1 MSVKARIVLAALICF
16 AAIGSPAQAQYEE
29 PYEPDPDAV
38 RAFADLLEA
47 YRQRPALTVEST
59 LRIELIEGGVT
70 GKTEEVTAAFT
81 YCRGGAGIVR
91 IKGFTCHFGDG
102 IFYAVHEATDHSY
115 YQEEYEDS
123 PYWVMLLR
131 FMDIPYPHLALFW
144 GEPAAEEV
152 WMQLHPQTPLIVP
165 TATEEVDEAGRKMQR
180 LVLSSPQASLR
191 MLVDPKT
198 KLIEKIEHEIT
209 GGAAVPPGATKRTT
223 YTFQYTT
230 YDEPLGEAELAF
242 KPGQRQRV
250 GMLASLLPPPEPG
263 PAPGPGPQVA
273 TLVGKEAPTFVLA
286 TAYGGAVDL
295 EDLRGKVVVLDFWA
309 TWCGP
314 CVRALPLLHEVA
326 FWARDEALPVKV
338 LTVNVWEV
346 SDPEQDSPDARLEK
360 VKAFWKKYG
369 FNLPIAMDYTDETAT
384 AYGVKGIPATFIIRS
399 DGIIH
404 AQHAGLG
411 GDYVES
417 LKQDIREALE
427 ALEEPAGEDEEP

>member
-1 MSVKARIVLAALICF
+1 MSVKARIVLAALACF
-16 AAIGSPAQAQYEE
+16 AALGSPAQAQYEE

-38 RAFADLLEA
+38 KAFADLLEA

-59 LRIELIEGGVT
+59 LKIELIEGDVT
-70 GKTEEVTAAFT
+70 GKTEEVTASFT
-81 YCRGGAGIVR
+81 CCRGGAGIVK

-115 YQEEYEDS
+115 YQEEYEGS

-144 GEPAAEEV
+144 GEPAVEEV
-152 WMQLHPQTPLIVP
+152 WMQLHPQTPWLVP
-165 TATEEVDEAGRKMQR
+165 TATEEVDVAGRKMQR
-180 LVLSSPQASLR
+180 IVLSSPTASLR

-198 KLIEKIEHEIT
+198 KLIEQIEHEIT
-209 GGAAVPPGATKRTT
+209 GGTVVPPATTKRTS

-230 YDEPLGEAELAF
+230 YDEPPGEEELAF

-250 GMLASLLPPPEPG
+250 SVLASLLPPPPEPG
-263 PAPGPGPQVA
+263 PGPGPQA
-273 TLVGKEAPTFVLA
+273 TTLVGKQAPNFVLA

-338 LTVNVWEV
+338 LTINVWEV
-346 SDPEQDSPDARLEK
+346 SDPQQDSPDARLEK

-369 FNLPIAMDYTDETAT
+369 FNLPIAMDYTDETAA

-427 ALEEPAGEDEEP
+427 ALEEPAGEDEEQ